1 MRKKYTDEELAHG
14 LAHMMEQS
22 GPEEAVQEAIWE
34 NIPAHAKKRHS
45 PARAALVASLA
56 LAVILTSTVGVNA
69 ATDGAFFESVK
80 KFIGLSKEQQEVANE
95 TLTLPNEV
103 YAPVLLSCSDDY
115 LLFANERGL
124 MVYDRT
130 ANALTAALDLQELEC
145 NYLNADSIQTCAYVE
160 DRTLYLFNQTVS
172 GRSATGE
179 RMVSDEPLPRAYVYD
194 LSLAGQEE
202 ALSVTEDGARLA
214 DIWQGWKDYREAN
227 VFDTFDKMQ
236 GRPLDLNTFAEK
248 DDSRFYSRECISW
261 TDAAGVE
268 QISFL
273 VVTEDGDF
281 ILYSR
286 PADGDA
292 LTTADLS
299 IETAPAEADENNKLP
314 EFQYSGDDA
323 VLAALCRLTLEEES
337 DKYAP
342 DEDSVFIPAPYVLHS
357 LQDGDDLVVFWTMQI
372 YGYYRNGNTLCD
384 NAGGI
389 NAAIARLT
397 PDKAGGYT
405 VTEYRQAGVGADNEA
420 DIRAWCGEYGLSGN
434 IYQSEKADR
443 QNIRTELIRM
453 YVEDNSLDIKFY
465 KDYGWDPVPLY

>member
-1 MRKKYTDEELAHG
+1 MKKTYSDEELARG
-14 LAHMMEQS
+14 IAHMMEQS
-22 GPEEAVQEAIWE
+22 GPDKNAQESIWK
-34 NIPAHAKKRHS
+34 NIPAHTQKHRS
-45 PARAALVASLA
+45 PVRAALVASIA
-56 LAVILTSTVGVNA
+56 LAVMLTSTVGVNA
-69 ATDGAFFESVK
+69 ATDGALFESVK
-80 KFIGLSKEQQEVANE
+80 KFIGLSEEQEEVAKE

-103 YAPVLLSCSDDY
+103 YAPVLLSCSDKY

-130 ANALTAALDLQELEC
+130 VEALTAALDLQELDC
-145 NYLNADSIQTCAYVE
+145 NYLNAESIQTCAYVE

-172 GRSATGE
+172 GRTATGK
-179 RMVSDEPLPRAYVYD
+179 RIVTDDPLPRAYVYD
-194 LSLAGQEE
+194 LTLAGQEE
-202 ALSVTEDGARLA
+202 ALSVTEDKARLSG
-214 DIWQGWKDYREAN
+214 IWKGWKDYREAC

-236 GRPLDLNTFAEK
+236 GRPLDLNTFADK
-248 DDSRFYSRECISW
+248 DDSRFYSRECICW
-261 TDAAGVE
+261 TDNEGAE
-268 QISFL
+268 QLSFL
-273 VVTEDGDF
+273 VVTKDCEF

-292 LTTADLS
+292 LTTAALS
-299 IETAPAEADENNKLP
+299 IETAPAEADEENKLP

-342 DEDSVFIPAPYVLHS
+342 DEDSVFIPAPHVLHS

-372 YGYYRNGNTLCD
+372 YGYYRNGNTLCN

-397 PDKAGGYT
+397 PDGAGSYT
-405 VTEYRQAGVGADNEA
+405 VTEYKTAGVGADYNA
-420 DIRAWCGEYGLSGN
+420 DIRAWCSEYGLSEKL
-434 IYQSEKADR
+434 YQIEKTER
-443 QNIRTELIRM
+443 EKIRLNLIRM
-453 YVEDNSLDIKFY
+453 YAENNNLDIKFY